1 MLKIANKS
9 NFILL
14 NFFHFGFTKKII
26 NAGAHYI
33 LKELKLFHEFYNG
46 LPFLSLD
53 RDLEELELELE
64 LLDEPLEDELLLLD
78 DPLEL
83 LELSLFRSRSLRSR
97 LSRSDLRSRSRSCLR
112 SRSRLDDRSLS
123 ILRLV
128 GEESRLELELRRPGI
143 PL

>member
-1 MLKIANKS
+1 MNLI
-9 NFILL
+9 
-14 NFFHFGFTKKII
+14 
-26 NAGAHYI
+26 
-33 LKELKLFHEFYNG
+33 G

-97 LSRSDLRSRSRSCLR
+97 SDLRSRSCLR

-128 GEESRLELELRRPGI
+128 GEESRLEVELRRPGI
-143 PL
+143 PLQSLLDPFSIDFSKNIE

>member
-1 MLKIANKS
+1 MSS
-9 NFILL
+9 NFFM
-14 NFFHFGFTKKII
+14 NFI
-26 NAGAHYI
+26 
-33 LKELKLFHEFYNG
+33 G

-64 LLDEPLEDELLLLD
+64 LLDEPLDDELLLLD

-83 LELSLFRSRSLRSR
+83 LELSLFLSRSLR
-97 LSRSDLRSRSRSCLR
+97 SRSDLRSRSRSCLR

-143 PL
+143 PLQSLLDPFSIDF

>member
-1 MLKIANKS
+1 MHI
-9 NFILL
+9 F
-14 NFFHFGFTKKII
+14 
-26 NAGAHYI
+26 
-33 LKELKLFHEFYNG
+33 LKELKLFHEFYND

-128 GEESRLELELRRPGI
+128 GEESRLEPELRRPGI
-143 PL
+143 PLQRLLDPFSIDF